1 MLLLHPDLPGVGVAA
16 TGGGY
21 VVAEK
26 SSNNYSADGSKGS
39 GERPTER
46 ETTNPDGGGDAGG
59 QNHKQLME
67 MRTRTEKT
75 KKLFSWIN
83 ICILIALVFMVL
95 WAGRSNYNDTTANRA
110 MAISLSVI
118 AKQKQLYTIN
128 VFQRI
133 LVSNASDDF
142 FQDFRQLKTT
152 LEENYQ
158 TLNNYVKSY
167 PTYARYPSGIV
178 QNFQDLMTSGEA
190 AVSSSYGLL
199 QLPEIILN
207 NNATSPWQ
215 VASSSFDSIVNQFQ
229 ADLDLWSTALYTAN
243 SLLIWS
249 QVLLCMLALPVI
261 MMLAEIGRVQEDK
274 LQVLGELAAAEKV
287 FDLNSILHDPIGA
300 KLIQSF
306 ARSLFA
312 EESLEFYHQVSD
324 ILKSAPEVQKKL
336 RMDRNPEVASNLIT
350 RITILID
357 RAVKSGSL
365 KEINIDS
372 HLRAKVIESLL
383 RYISETTTDA
393 KISALDDILKFLLS
407 ARNEV
412 FVLIKTN
419 IYNPFVRSPEFE
431 QFLSR
436 RKRIYNK
443 EMAELDS
450 LLMSRS
456 SPTEEKG
463 AEI

>member
-1 MLLLHPDLPGVGVAA
+1 MLLM
-16 TGGGY
+16 T
-21 VVAEK
+21 
-26 SSNNYSADGSKGS
+26 
-39 GERPTER
+39 
-46 ETTNPDGGGDAGG
+46 
-59 QNHKQLME
+59 
-67 MRTRTEKT
+67 
-75 KKLFSWIN
+75 
-83 ICILIALVFMVL
+83 
-95 WAGRSNYNDTTANRA
+95 
-110 MAISLSVI
+110 
-118 AKQKQLYTIN
+118 
-128 VFQRI
+128 
-133 LVSNASDDF
+133 F